1 MNNGGDKRK
10 KKKMNYKEAW
20 ERYCNVSNWREAGQH
35 VDWAYEIEA
44 DTIYIY
50 LQGSDEKI
58 DWKRDFMLKPLRW
71 VYGLWI
77 HKGFY
82 AMAKELYDDNNF
94 RNIFEQNGYLKRF
107 VLIGHSCG
115 GAIALL
121 TVALAF
127 YLYTTI
133 EVYTFGA
140 PCIFWLNSADSIIK
154 ESKNIRITNVRLN
167 RDIIPKLL
175 LPFGY
180 RKNPGNHI
188 VLESPYFNPIKSH
201 LPDSYNKAIKALDKM
216 ECV

>member
-1 MNNGGDKRK
+1 MSQNYYCKWCGTKYPSVSSLTGSSCSRNPTKGGR
-10 KKKMNYKEAW
+10 
-20 ERYCNVSNWREAGQH
+20 H
-35 VDWAYEIEA
+35 
-44 DTIYIY
+44 
-50 LQGSDEKI
+50 
-58 DWKRDFMLKPLRW
+58 
-71 VYGLWI
+71 
-77 HKGFY
+77 
-82 AMAKELYDDNNF
+82 ELYDDNNF

-201 LPDSYNKAIKALDKM
+201 LPDSYNKAIRNKSS
-216 ECV
+216 